1 MAPKC
6 VHCRRKAEKSR
17 PIPHI
22 GSFGSWL
29 VGTITGLHFS
39 PNPLYRMLRNCP
51 PVGGWVWGLGFLQ
64 ALKWVGGSGV
74 WGFLCGRPP
83 PVPRRG
89 QGMGA
94 LAVGPAALSIEN
106 AAAQSPRRLPPS
118 APRRSGKEKK
128 KQHFCCVGDS
138 VIYRHGDAGHG
149 RPLRRPPRAREG
161 AAAREAAKWVGGFG
175 VWGLLGQQSGWVGR
189 GFGVFLTFG
198 EMGLEKKR
206 KPKPRRR
213 DRECG
218 KIPAKI

>member
-1 MAPKC
+1 M
-6 VHCRRKAEKSR
+6 
-17 PIPHI
+17 
-22 GSFGSWL
+22 
-29 VGTITGLHFS
+29 
-39 PNPLYRMLRNCP
+39 
-51 PVGGWVWGLGFLQ
+51 GFAQ

-118 APRRSGKEKK
+118 APRRGGKEKK

-161 AAAREAAKWVGGFG
+161 AAARAAGARKRADGARNRRQLLERGAGRDTESCTESPASEPPAPRVQGHENDGDRSDNDGSDNDSSASAASNAIPQDMMSALMQG
-175 VWGLLGQQSGWVGR
+175 V
-189 GFGVFLTFG
+189 
-198 EMGLEKKR
+198 
-206 KPKPRRR
+206 
-213 DRECG
+213 
-218 KIPAKI
+218 